1 MLGGLMKIGDLVI
14 NKRRGTDE
22 VFIIADVGG
31 SLGDVIRC
39 ISLAE
44 GWITTW
50 SFNDTWEKL

>member
-1 MLGGLMKIGDLVI
+1 MKIGDLVI

-44 GWITTW
+44 GWLTTW